1 LWRTVFVDSNS
12 HQLKGNQKMSEP
24 LALNVIDAA
33 TKARVGQTKIRA
45 EIKSGRLQARR
56 AGKLFL
62 ITPDDLSA
70 WLHSLPRVAA

>member
-1 LWRTVFVDSNS
+1 
-12 HQLKGNQKMSEP
+12 MSEP

-62 ITPDDLSA
+62 ITPEDLSA
-70 WLHSLPRVAA
+70 WLHSLPKVAA